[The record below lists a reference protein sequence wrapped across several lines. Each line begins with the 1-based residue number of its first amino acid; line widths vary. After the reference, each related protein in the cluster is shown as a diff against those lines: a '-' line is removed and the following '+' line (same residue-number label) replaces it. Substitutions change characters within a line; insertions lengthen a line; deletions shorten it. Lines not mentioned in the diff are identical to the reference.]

1 MEKVLNMQLKE
12 AYKLIEWGNI
22 SKFYEYDDTDDTETK
37 NYEYALYSNDSNLVM
52 LCKVRYEGEEPD
64 SLDIVLDSLSADY
77 LANVCKTLDSK
88 KEIAAYIYQVSGTAS
103 DVFLFDRS
111 AKAGYCYDASDI
123 ISVADNYYRKEKYT
137 DMTK

>member
-88 KEIAAYIYQVSGTAS
+88 KEIAAYIYQVSGTA
-103 DVFLFDRS
+103 
-111 AKAGYCYDASDI
+111 
-123 ISVADNYYRKEKYT
+123 
-137 DMTK
+137 